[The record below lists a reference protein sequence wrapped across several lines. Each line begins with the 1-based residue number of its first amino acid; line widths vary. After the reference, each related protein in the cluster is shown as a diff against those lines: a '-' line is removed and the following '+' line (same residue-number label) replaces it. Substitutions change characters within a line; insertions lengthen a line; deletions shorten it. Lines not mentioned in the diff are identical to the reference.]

1 MTNTTSLESSCRLV
15 VYTVLMG
22 DKEPLGDP
30 LIDLGR
36 NAETDLQIDYLCFT
50 NNRKLTSATWQFVY
64 IDQLNLPVEKLSR
77 RPKTLPH
84 QYLGEWQYSLYI
96 DNIVAFKRLPNA
108 KDLHTENPYLFKVF
122 RHPTRLNPGQE
133 AEIIVSLGYDD
144 IATVCGQM
152 DFYKKICPLEAI
164 TPLHTCTVILR
175 SHHHPTVIAHG
186 TTWWEQILCFSKRD
200 QLSFDFSAQQVQ
212 CCIDTFAG
220 EKYDNELVNIKSNLS
235 NDRVKANFDPIKY
248 AWLHR
253 QDILAKENPQA
264 HFLEHGSGLDT
275 IYSKPIQ
282 LLEYLCHKQCS
293 GLGNLVA
300 PRRAVAANLG
310 ERLAPLRE
318 AGGNLLLIE
327 IRNPSI
333 ELGFSEAE
341 FSPTASALAD
351 FLTQHKADVL
361 TLNNDEITPIS
372 AGFANTGTVYNVM
385 VLFGLTA
392 NRLSVAFEKLFRLLN
407 PVQGCLIIVA
417 CEQGDLMIINQTRQS
432 IEAQFAVDCD
442 VSVDSS
448 RHDSVNH
455 AIPNSLICFQWR
467 RL

>member
-1 MTNTTSLESSCRLV
+1 MNAITNQESCCRLI

-30 LIDLGR
+30 LIDLGE
-36 NAETDLQIDYLCFT
+36 NAETDLQIDYFCYT
-50 NNRKLTSATWQFVY
+50 NNRELTSTTWQFVY

-77 RPKTLPH
+77 RPKALAH

-96 DNIVAFKRLPNA
+96 DNIVAFKRLPNT
-108 KDLHTENPYLFKVF
+108 KDLKTEKPYLFKVF
-122 RHPTRLNPGQE
+122 RHPTRINPEQE
-133 AEIIVSLGYDD
+133 ADIIVSLGYDD

-152 DFYKKICPLEAI
+152 DFYKRIRPLEVI

-212 CCIDTFAG
+212 CCIETFAG

-253 QDILAKENPQA
+253 QDLSAKENPQA
-264 HFLEHGSGLDT
+264 HFLKYRSGLDT
-275 IYSKPIQ
+275 MYSKSNQ
-282 LLEYLCHKQCS
+282 LLEYLCHKQGS

-300 PRRAVAANLG
+300 PRRSVAANLG

-318 AGGNLLLIE
+318 TGGNLLLIE
-327 IRNPSI
+327 IHNPAS
-333 ELGFSEAE
+333 ELGFSKLE
-341 FSPTASALAD
+341 FSSAAKSLSA
-351 FLTQHKADVL
+351 FLMQHKADVL
-361 TLNNDEITPIS
+361 TLNTDEITPIT
-372 AGFANTGTVYNVM
+372 AGFANTGTFYNVM
-385 VLFGLTA
+385 ILFGLTA
-392 NRLSVAFEKLFRLLN
+392 NSLSVAFEKLFRLLN

-417 CEQGDLMIINQTRQS
+417 CGQGDLMIINQTRQS
-432 IEAQFAVDCD
+432 IEAKFAVECD